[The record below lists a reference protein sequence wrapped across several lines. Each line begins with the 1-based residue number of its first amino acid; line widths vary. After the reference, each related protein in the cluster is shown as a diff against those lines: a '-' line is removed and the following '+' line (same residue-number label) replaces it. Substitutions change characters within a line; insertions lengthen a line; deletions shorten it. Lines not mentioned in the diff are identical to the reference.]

1 MLFLLKQL
9 SWSFW
14 ERNPRLLLSRLKGLV
29 KDQDYLVIYSL
40 HKWNLSFINEPGQL
54 VLAVLKFQAQSP
66 HLYEEHLEILLL
78 QKVLNQSFAKLTIL
92 VLRHV
97 RVYWWK
103 VSCCRVSRYRQ
114 AYFKNGGQWIFQFLT
129 SIFLTE
135 LKRCNYSIHF
145 SIILALLNRDKTPK

>member
-1 MLFLLKQL
+1 M
-9 SWSFW
+9 
-14 ERNPRLLLSRLKGLV
+14 

-97 RVYWWK
+97 RVY
-103 VSCCRVSRYRQ
+103 
-114 AYFKNGGQWIFQFLT
+114 
-129 SIFLTE
+129 
-135 LKRCNYSIHF
+135 
-145 SIILALLNRDKTPK
+145 